1 MNDEELA
8 EVWTVLHPAMEQRRR
23 IDARVSDWL
32 EAHDTSLAAE
42 WFGLFRMAPVSALG
56 LVAASAV
63 SIATAPPLIW
73 LARALI

>member
-8 EVWTVLHPAMEQRRR
+8 GVWPVLHPTIEQRRR
-23 IDARVSDWL
+23 IDARVSTWL

-42 WFGLFRMAPVSALG
+42 WFGLFRIAPVSALG

>member
-8 EVWTVLHPAMEQRRR
+8 GVWTVLHPTEGQHRR
-23 IDARVSDWL
+23 IDARVSAWL

-42 WFGLFRMAPVSALG
+42 WFGLFRIAPVSALG